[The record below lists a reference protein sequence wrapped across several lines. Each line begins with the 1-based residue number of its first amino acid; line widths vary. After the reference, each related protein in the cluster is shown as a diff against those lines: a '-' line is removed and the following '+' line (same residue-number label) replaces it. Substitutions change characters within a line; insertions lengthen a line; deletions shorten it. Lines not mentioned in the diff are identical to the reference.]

1 MYTDAHLKHPLG
13 LFLTYAGLEELAPY
27 SLIHTNCFGYLLHIG
42 SCGFAQSTD
51 TVDAA
56 DSLCQESVG
65 CLHKHT
71 YAHTIVTI
79 LDCAYD
85 IYKHRPLTETQ
96 RKQ

>member
-1 MYTDAHLKHPLG
+1 MYTGAHLKHPLG
-13 LFLTYAGLEELAPY
+13 LCLTYAGLEELAPY
-27 SLIHTNCFGYLLHIG
+27 SLIHTNCLGYLLHIG

-71 YAHTIVTI
+71 CTLVTI
-79 LDCAYD
+79 LDYAYD
-85 IYKHRPLTETQ
+85 FYYSHNRSL
-96 RKQ
+96 